1 MFAVVRT
8 GGKQYK
14 VAEGDV
20 IYVETLE
27 GQKGDKLTLDDVLA
41 VGKEG
46 KLTLGTPTVKGASVT
61 AEVLGQDRAE
71 KVIIFKKRRRHNYRR
86 KKGHKQHLTVLR
98 VTAIKAA

>member
-1 MFAVVRT
+1 MFAVIRT

-27 GQKGDKLTLDDVLA
+27 GQKGDELTLNEVLA
-41 VGKEG
+41 VGQG
-46 KLTLGTPTVKGASVT
+46 GQLTMGSPLVQGASVT
-61 AEVLGQDRAE
+61 ATILGQDRAE

-86 KKGHKQHLTVLR
+86 KKGHKQHITVLK
-98 VTAIKAA
+98 VKSITAA